1 MSKNNNIYLVAS
13 YSARPKD
20 PRMTSQ
26 KGYMSNSDNI
36 EYDEQVYVA
45 RGMSQKH
52 LKNQVVLDLTEEK
65 IVKNSFRS
73 EAEFESLFAHFVEG
87 YGNYINN
94 CVNQLNE
101 ELQIK

>member
-1 MSKNNNIYLVAS
+1 
-13 YSARPKD
+13 
-20 PRMTSQ
+20 
-26 KGYMSNSDNI
+26 
-36 EYDEQVYVA
+36 
-45 RGMSQKH
+45 
-52 LKNQVVLDLTEEK
+52 LDLTEEK